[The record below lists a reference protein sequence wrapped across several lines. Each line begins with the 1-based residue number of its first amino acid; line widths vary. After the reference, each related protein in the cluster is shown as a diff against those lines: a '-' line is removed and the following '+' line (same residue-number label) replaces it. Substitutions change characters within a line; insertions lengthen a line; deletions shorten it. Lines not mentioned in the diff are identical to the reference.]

1 MKKGILKKA
10 AAIILAA
17 AIGMASVSCG
27 KGSDKDTVYVV
38 MMVENGAF
46 VDMKDGF
53 IQELRDKGYSEDKL
67 DIVYKCVIGQGNRG
81 KSHPHCFV
89 GNLCRCQRTVGRI
102 GMYM

>member
-67 DIVYKCVIGQGNRG
+67 DIVYKCAQGDAT
-81 KSHPHCFV
+81 
-89 GNLCRCQRTVGRI
+89 NLNTIVQEAVNAEP
-102 GMYM
+102 